1 MLPSVYI
8 ETSIIGYLTARSRDQ
23 VIYAARQELTRLWWE
38 GCRDRYDLVTS
49 ELTLEESSRG
59 DTEAAAER
67 LQVLEGISVL
77 DISEPRI
84 GLIANELLEKAL
96 LPEKAR
102 ADAIH
107 LATATVHQVN
117 YLLTWNCRHI
127 ANADLLP
134 RVYQLLTNLGYTPP
148 LVVTPEEFSNY
159 E

>member
-23 VIYAARQELTRLWWE
+23 VIYAARQELTHLWWE
-38 GCRDRYDLVTS
+38 GRRDLYDLVTS
-49 ELTLEESSRG
+49 ELTLEEASRG
-59 DTEAAAER
+59 DSEAAAER
-67 LQVLEGISVL
+67 LQALEGISVL
-77 DISEPRI
+77 DITDIRI
-84 GLIANELLEKAL
+84 GLVAEALLDRAL

-102 ADAIH
+102 AEAIH

-134 RVYQLLTNLGYTPP
+134 RVYQLLSDLGYTPP
-148 LVVTPEEFSNY
+148 LIVTLEEFSNY